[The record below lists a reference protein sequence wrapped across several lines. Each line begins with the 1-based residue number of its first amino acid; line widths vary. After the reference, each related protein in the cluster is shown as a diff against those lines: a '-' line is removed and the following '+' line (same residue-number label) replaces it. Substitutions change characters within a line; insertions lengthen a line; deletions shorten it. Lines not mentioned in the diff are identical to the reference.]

1 MTEAPIWRWN
11 HSSPEAKS
19 SSVQPHQAAYS
30 IYSPIAS
37 EHTGTCTSSI
47 RITKLTLI
55 HRNPR
60 DQVTNRG
67 KIPKHQL
74 ILYKLAL
81 GRRRPSPRNPPK
93 EKKAPWFRSDRCA
106 NPHSGRRRATGQ
118 RAMPEN
124 CGGRRESVPPS
135 WRARAPL
142 SCADCD
148 SELRLRCR
156 GRGSP
161 ERPSERGIFGRSRRR
176 DGGEGAGV
184 RSISAGCGPA
194 GEGEKLR
201 ILDVHNSNSCLVW
214 SLNTWFFF
222 RVNFEKKK
230 KHYNY
235 IFYRNSILI
244 KHFG

>member
-19 SSVQPHQAAYS
+19 SWVQPHQAAYS

-93 EKKAPWFRSDRCA
+93 GEKSTVVSLRSVRESPQRA
-106 NPHSGRRRATGQ
+106 AEGNRATRDAGKLRRKRGERTSVMAGRGSAQ
-118 RAMPEN
+118 RR
-124 CGGRRESVPPS
+124 G
-135 WRARAPL
+135 
-142 SCADCD
+142 CD
-148 SELRLRCR
+148 GELRLRCR

-201 ILDVHNSNSCLVW
+201 IPDVHNSNSCLVW

-235 IFYRNSILI
+235 FFIETQF
-244 KHFG
+244 